1 MAWGTKYEILTR
13 DIHNV
18 LWTTHIKL
26 QDYTGAVTHLIGAGE
41 NPLRFEHLTESD
53 DLADPI
59 KSSRAI
65 LTVFSY
71 SMFAHADLY
80 SDDDMH
86 HRVEIRQG
94 DNMYWSGFVDPK
106 QYKEPYGPAPYITEI
121 TCVDGL
127 TLLKN
132 IRYEQS
138 AGVPYNGMRR
148 ASQII
153 FDILWK
159 IDFHTF
165 REYVNVYEA
174 NMNKLTNNSL
184 FDQEEFNADGFD
196 GDYCDEVLKKIL
208 KKYFAVI
215 RQYGGD
221 FIIYRPTEMAQ
232 EFVYGRRFYT
242 STNKDTVPLYPQQFI
257 QRPGNSATL
266 QQYPGSLV
274 TIQRPAR
281 KIICRQDYGNKE
293 SWLDNWKFEP
303 DTFDGTTFRRWTK
316 ISNLVIGPVKELIAA
331 EENGFYIDV
340 HNSAADGYLTQAFGF
355 NAIATNKDKFFLEFK
370 YLLYNKTSAAIPSI
384 KLYFRLASSATG
396 ASLHPGP
403 NLDDGFWSTGSFFIY
418 ETQIPP
424 GITEWKTFRT
434 QCNTGM
440 PDPGPYWMEILKPD
454 STDAIYLCVKDI
466 KVGVIS
472 GAMSTLTR
480 TNAMI
485 GKGSQ
490 RRGGYSTMSW
500 GRMKLTAVEI
510 KAITEKVYEK
520 ANPILGEEREYEFDL
535 GDIIGSN
542 VDNVLEQYTGGSA
555 IYKVIIGQP
564 QVEHIPTTAWSTRG
578 GSENKPLLELIGDE
592 LAQHYSRAKQLV
604 DLQMWESNPGPST
617 FNMIGSLQDDINK
630 HSTEANYTGW
640 TNANFIA
647 FSSDGLNI
655 TQAIGLAGTGYAYT
669 NSIPVR
675 KGDIIHI
682 NMTVTINSGPFIKFY
697 LFEDGIRRSGT
708 TEVNTGQYGID
719 LIAYETS
726 NPRIQVETTGASDF
740 ELSDVTISMT
750 VNRKFIP
757 NRGTFNVKSRM
768 WKIDL
773 IEL

>member
-86 HRVEIRQG
+86 HRVEIKQG
-94 DNMYWSGFVDPK
+94 ANLYWSGFIDPK
-106 QYKEPYGPAPYITEI
+106 QYKEPYGPVPYFTTISCI
-121 TCVDGL
+121 DGL

-138 AGVPYNGMRR
+138 PGTPYNGLRLT
-148 ASQII
+148 SQII
-153 FDILWK
+153 LDILGK
-159 IDFHTF
+159 IDFSSF
-165 REYVNVYEA
+165 REFVNVYEA
-174 NMNKLTNNSL
+174 NMSKAAGASP
-184 FDQEEFNADGFD
+184 FDQEKHNTDGFQD
-196 GDYCDEVLKKIL
+196 DYCDEVLKKIL
-208 KKYFAVI
+208 KKYHAAIKQHNGIFT
-215 RQYGGD
+215 
-221 FIIYRPTEMAQ
+221 IYRPKEMSQ
-232 EFVYGRRFYT
+232 ELVYGRNFTGPT
-242 STNKDTVPLYPQQFI
+242 SKTSVPIYPQQFI
-257 QRPGNSATL
+257 KRPGNTSTFK
-266 QQYPGSLV
+266 QYPGSLV

-281 KIICRQDYGNKE
+281 KIICRQDYGYKE
-293 SWLDNWKFEP
+293 SWLDNWKFEA
-303 DTFDGTTFRRWTK
+303 DTFNGTTFRHWLK
-316 ISNLVIGPVKELIAA
+316 GVGLVIGPVKELIAG
-331 EENGFYIDV
+331 EENGVFIDAY
-340 HNSAADGYLTQAFGF
+340 NSTGGRLQQAFGY
-355 NAIATNKDKFFLEFK
+355 NAVVTPTGNDKFFLEFK
-370 YLLYNKTSAAIPSI
+370 YLLYNPTADVIPS
-384 KLYFRLASSATG
+384 KALYFRLYSSASG
-396 ASLHPGP
+396 ASLKPGP
-403 NLDDGFWSTGSFFIY
+403 SLDDGFWSSGDMM
-418 ETQIPP
+418 IPEYDIQP
-424 GITEWKTFRT
+424 GVSEWKTFRT
-434 QCNTGM
+434 QSATGL
-440 PDPGPYWMEILKPD
+440 PDTGPYWMEIVWPGNAHQL
-454 STDAIYLCVKDI
+454 YLCVKDI
-466 KVGVIS
+466 KIGVIS
-472 GAMSTLTR
+472 GAMAALTK

-485 GKGSQ
+485 GRGSQ

-500 GRMKLTAVEI
+500 GRMKMATVEI
-510 KAITEKVYEK
+510 KEITERIYEK
-520 ANPILGEEREYEFDL
+520 TNPINGEEREYEFDL

-542 VDNVLEQYTGGSA
+542 LNNIIEQFAGGSVA
-555 IYKVIIGQP
+555 FDGSTHK
-564 QVEHIPTTAWSTRG
+564 PTTSWSTRG

-740 ELSDVTISMT
+740 ELSDVTISMM